1 LTTDRVPRK
10 KNPNLSRYSGIAEKL
25 MQAEDPYRVFVDTTK
40 VAVSRE
46 EFGVVDLFAGAG
58 GMSLGFQ
65 TAGFEILSAVEVV
78 EVAADTHHLNFPK
91 SHIFC
96 GDIAEYEPLK
106 FVKEKSVRVVVGGPP
121 CQGFSV
127 AGKRDPNDPRN
138 KLFREFVRV
147 VDELKPDYFVME
159 NVPGI
164 LTMQKGK
171 VAEAILE
178 AFDEIGYSWVSIA
191 VLETAA
197 LGVPQLRSRA
207 IFIGN
212 AKGMPNPFPAPI
224 LEKDQYIPIEDA
236 ISDLPPNTPLPDI
249 NHEWTRHSKK
259 FIERISKVK
268 AGDSLYPTFLDA
280 YKRQYLGVPS
290 MTIKENHGGT
300 HIHPTL
306 NRCIS
311 AREMARLQSF
321 PDDFIFTGSM
331 KKAMWQIGNAV
342 APLMSEAIGKAILP
356 FLKSIENGNPPNFT
370 EWIPPSRPK
379 STQLKL
385 L

>member
-1 LTTDRVPRK
+1 MAEYD
-10 KNPNLSRYSGIAEKL
+10 PN
-25 MQAEDPYRVFVDTTK
+25 RVFVDTTK
-40 VAVSRE
+40 VKKTLRG
-46 EFGVVDLFAGAG
+46 FGTVDLFAGAG

-65 TAGFEILSAVEVV
+65 QAGFKILSAVEVV
-78 EVAADTHHLNFPK
+78 DIAAETHHLNFPN
-91 SHIFC
+91 SHVHC
-96 GDIAEYEPLK
+96 GDIAEYDPLK
-106 FVKEKSVRVVVGGPP
+106 VVKKKDVKVVVGGPP

-147 VDELKPDYFVME
+147 VDVLKPDYFVME

-164 LTMQKGK
+164 LTMQNGK

-178 AFDEIGYSWVSIA
+178 AFAEIGYTSVSIA
-191 VLETAA
+191 VLETAT
-197 LGVPQLRSRA
+197 LGVAQLRSRA

-212 AKGMPNPFPAPI
+212 AKGLPNPFPAPI
-224 LEKDQYIPIEDA
+224 LDKNNFVPIEKV
-236 ISDLPPNTPLPDI
+236 ISDLPADSPIPEI

-268 AGDSLYPTFLDA
+268 PGESLYPTFLDA

-321 PDDFIFTGSM
+321 PDTFIFAGTM

-342 APLMSEAIGKAILP
+342 APLMAEAIGKALIP
-356 FLKSIENGNPPNFT
+356 FLESIETGDVPKFK
-370 EWIPPSRPK
+370 EWIPPAQMNG
-379 STQLKL
+379 TQLKL